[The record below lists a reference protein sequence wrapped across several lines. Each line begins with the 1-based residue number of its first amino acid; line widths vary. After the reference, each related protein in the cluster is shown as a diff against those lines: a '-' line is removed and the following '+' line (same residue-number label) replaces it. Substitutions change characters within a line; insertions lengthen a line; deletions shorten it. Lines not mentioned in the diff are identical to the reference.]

1 MAAADLTHFLLPSS
15 RLPTDV
21 IFVVSGREVA
31 AHKNFLA
38 AAHPAFEEIFFGE
51 RAGADVNRVTVSCWI
66 CFLNLPA
73 FIGGGRG
80 G

>member
-21 IFVVSGREVA
+21 TFIVSGREVA

-38 AAHPAFEEIFFGE
+38 AAHPAFEEIFYGE
-51 RAGADVNRVTVSCWI
+51 RAGDNVNMVTVSCWDV
-66 CFLNLPA
+66 FTQFNQPL
-73 FIGGGRG
+73 
-80 G
+80 